1 MSTSHPPGDAAHTM
15 SPRMAP
21 GKRLLMDATARLAA
35 RHSSAQTMGLRELA
49 REAGL
54 NHNTFYRHFNS
65 LEELLQEVVND
76 FGSELRRGLAQ
87 ARASAP
93 AKGLVSMTVVGWLLD
108 FALAHRDVFI
118 VSMREQYGPPGPLRN
133 AVRDMLDQLQEDML
147 LELRARQA
155 LPPVPDETL
164 RLPLRLI
171 TDQTFKLC
179 LDHIEAPEHKS
190 RRLIDAQA
198 LFETLMLGTMARQSL
213 GA

>member
-1 MSTSHPPGDAAHTM
+1 MSTSHPPGNAAHMM

-35 RHSSAQTMGLRELA
+35 RHSSAQTMSLRELA

-76 FGSELRRGLAQ
+76 FGKELRHGLTQ
-87 ARASAP
+87 ARASAS
-93 AKGLVSMTVVGWLLD
+93 ANDAISLTVVSWLLD
-108 FALAHRDVFI
+108 FALAHREVFI
-118 VSMREQYGPPGPLRN
+118 VSMREQYGPSGPLRD
-133 AVRDMLDQLQEDML
+133 AVRHMLEQLQDDML
-147 LELRARQA
+147 LDLRARQA
-155 LPPVPDETL
+155 LPPLPDEVL
-164 RLPLRLI
+164 RLPLRII
-171 TDQTFKLC
+171 TEQTFKLC

-198 LFETLMLGTMARQSL
+198 LFDTMMLGTLARQSL
-213 GA
+213 RS